1 MSEVREWCQ
10 SAMEVP
16 TLDVTVREMALWD
29 LMYFCSCIEVVW
41 ERLVFVIDARGLCV
55 RATVINEAIPRSGM
69 GDTTISDGRLVASLC
84 VTSSGDQARLVCR
97 VIWIVQLLSH
107 TEFASLVP

>member
-1 MSEVREWCQ
+1 
-10 SAMEVP
+10 
-16 TLDVTVREMALWD
+16 
-29 LMYFCSCIEVVW
+29 
-41 ERLVFVIDARGLCV
+41 
-55 RATVINEAIPRSGM
+55 VINEAIPRSGM